1 LQRQITYWNRQ
12 LDGVPAILDLPTDK
26 PRPPFLS
33 YSGATESF
41 SLPAKL
47 SESLKSLCRQ
57 ERVTLFMGLL
67 GAFQV
72 LLHRY
77 SGQADFIF
85 SSGVANR
92 NHSFLEPLIGCFINI
107 LLLRADLS
115 RSTTFREHL
124 KKVREVVLG
133 AHSHQDIPFEKLIEI
148 INPERDLSH
157 QPM

>member
-1 LQRQITYWNRQ
+1 IADALSVSIFIQELGLFYDARDRGETALLPELPIQYADYSTWQREWLQSGALQRQITYWNRQ

-67 GAFQV
+67 GVFQV

-77 SGQADFIF
+77 SGQADFIV

-92 NHSFLEPLIGCFINI
+92 NHSFLEPLI
-107 LLLRADLS
+107 
-115 RSTTFREHL
+115 
-124 KKVREVVLG
+124 
-133 AHSHQDIPFEKLIEI
+133 
-148 INPERDLSH
+148 
-157 QPM
+157 